1 MTPTC
6 RPRGYRRHGILWGV
20 LIGSLWISSV
30 WASPVWAQQSTDALV
45 ERLRSGGHVLMLRH
59 ALAPGTGD
67 PAGFR
72 LEDCATQRNL
82 SDAGRAQA
90 RAIGVSLRARGIERA
105 RVYSSQWCRCL
116 ETAQLLGLGPVTPLP
131 ALNSFF
137 QRADDREPNLTT
149 LRDFLA
155 AQPGQ
160 GEPIILVTHQVT
172 VTAMTGVFPDSGEG
186 VILDLNGTRTPEPV
200 GTLAFED

>member
-1 MTPTC
+1 
-6 RPRGYRRHGILWGV
+6 
-20 LIGSLWISSV
+20 
-30 WASPVWAQQSTDALV
+30 
-45 ERLRSGGHVLMLRH
+45 MLRH

-67 PAGFR
+67 PEGFR
-72 LEDCATQRNL
+72 LDDCATQRNL

-90 RAIGVSLRARGIERA
+90 RAIGAWLRARGIERA

-116 ETAQLLGLGPVTPLP
+116 ETAEMLGLGPVTPLP

-137 QRADDREPNLTT
+137 ERPVDREPNLAM

-155 AQPGQ
+155 EQPGQ

-172 VTAMTGVFPDSGEG
+172 VTGMTRVYPASGQGVVLE
-186 VILDLNGTRTPEPV
+186 LNGTGTPEPA
-200 GTLAFED
+200 GTLGFED